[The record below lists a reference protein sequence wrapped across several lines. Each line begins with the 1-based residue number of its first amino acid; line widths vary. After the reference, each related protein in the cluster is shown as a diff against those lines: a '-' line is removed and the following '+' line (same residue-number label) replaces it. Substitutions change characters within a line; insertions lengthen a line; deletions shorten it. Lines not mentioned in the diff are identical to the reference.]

1 MQSARQAER
10 LIAMHRRSALV
21 SLGAAS
27 SWLVSGCTSVPGAV
41 LNDRYCFRTQ
51 TTRFRPACT
60 PGPIPDAA
68 TDTLAKRFEPVPG
81 RLVIYVVRHRWG
93 DYVNVVQ
100 VGFVGGRMVS
110 TVPLSLVRLVAAP
123 GVHRLAFSWAKG
135 NGELEVRGEAGQV
148 LLVDLVGSLWI
159 WNEWYRWETGD
170 PSIRER
176 ALKSRLVA
184 DLSLAGP

>member
-1 MQSARQAER
+1 MQPVRQTER
-10 LIAMHRRSALV
+10 LTPMDRRSALV
-21 SLGAAS
+21 ALGLAS
-27 SWLVSGCTSVPGAV
+27 GWLVSGCASVPRTVA
-41 LNDRYCFRTQ
+41 DERYCFRTR

-68 TDTLAKRFEPVPG
+68 ADAQAKRFEPVPD
-81 RLVIYVVRHRWG
+81 RLVIYVVRHGWG

-100 VGFVGGRMVS
+100 VGLVGGPMVS
-110 TVPLSLVRLVAAP
+110 TVPLSLVRLVVAP
-123 GVHRLAFSWAKG
+123 GIHRVAFNWAKG

-159 WNEWYRWETGD
+159 WNEWYRLGTGD

-176 ALKSRLVA
+176 ALKSRLVGDVRVDA
-184 DLSLAGP
+184 R